1 MEEMGFSMLVEESI
15 RLPEL
20 LTIKLP
26 EGIDDSTIR
35 SKLLN
40 EYNIEISAGLG
51 AFAGKL
57 WRIGVMGEGARE
69 ENAKKI
75 LSAIKE
81 CIN

>member
-1 MEEMGFSMLVEESI
+1 MLVEKSI

-26 EGIDDSTIR
+26 EDINDSVVR
-35 SKLLN
+35 NKLLN

-51 AFAGKL
+51 PFSGNL
-57 WRIGVMGEGARE
+57 WRIGVMGEGAHE
-69 ENAKKI
+69 ENAHRI